1 MKKSKPPLKDKPARI
16 HPKNAGNK
24 FSKRLK
30 GAETLADIFEL
41 VKDAVYNTLGQKRP
55 GLMLGLAE
63 IGSDRKKFVGGF
75 HPLGSNF
82 IIINKAPLRKVVEKN
97 KKMYQPYVFHIM
109 LREYIH
115 SFGVMDEDV
124 IAQTVKQISKAL
136 FGKEHIVTE
145 LSTKFTKFFPY
156 VVYADPGEFSGQD
169 STGIEM
175 VDNFDS
181 SSASY
186 LR

>member
-1 MKKSKPPLKDKPARI
+1 MKKSKTPI
-16 HPKNAGNK
+16 KNKTTRVSSKNTGGK

-41 VKDAVYNTLGQKRP
+41 VKDAVYNTLGQKRS
-55 GLMLGLAE
+55 GLMLGLTE
-63 IGSDRKKFVGGF
+63 MGSDRKKFIGGF

-97 KKMYQPYVFHIM
+97 KRMYQPYVFHIL

-124 IAQTVKQISKAL
+124 TTQTVRQISKTL

-156 VVYADPGEFSGQD
+156 IIYADPSDFSGQD
-169 STGIEM
+169 SAGIEM
-175 VDNFDS
+175 VNNFDS

>member
-1 MKKSKPPLKDKPARI
+1 MKKSRVLI
-16 HPKNAGNK
+16 KNKKTGISSKKAGGK
-24 FSKRLK
+24 FPNRLK
-30 GAETLADIFEL
+30 GAETLAEIFEL
-41 VKDAVYNTLGQKRP
+41 VKDAVYNTLGQNRS

-63 IGSDRKKFVGGF
+63 IGSDHKKFVGGF

-97 KKMYQPYVFHIM
+97 KKMYQPYVFHLL

-124 IAQTVKQISKAL
+124 TAQTVRQISRAL

-156 VVYADPGEFSGQD
+156 VVYADPGDFSGQD
-169 STGIEM
+169 SEGIEM